1 MTNLVN
7 LDRVA
12 HKNLRVVEEQA
23 FSVCKDLTMCT
34 VSLNEIAR
42 LVIEYPIVFTKNGD
56 NGEYVCV
63 ALFGISPQK
72 NLYWQNGHWD
82 SYSVPMNVGR
92 QPFFVALSEPPA
104 GGDSTTRQAIT
115 CIDLDNPGIQTIT
128 GEALFDDGGEYS
140 PYLRHKMTMLAEL
153 VDGER
158 RSRLFTEKAAALGLI
173 HPIQL
178 EIKIP
183 GAEPQKFSG
192 LYSIDERKLRTLEA
206 ATVMELNS
214 TGYLHAMYSMLS
226 SLGHLQ
232 ILARRATETWG
243 SGP

>member
-23 FSVCKDLTMCT
+23 FSVCKDLTMCA

-42 LVIEYPIVFTKNGD
+42 LVIEYPIVFTKNTD
-56 NGEYVCV
+56 NSEYVCV
-63 ALFGISPQK
+63 ALFGVSPDR
-72 NLYWQNGHWD
+72 NLYWQNGRWNSH
-82 SYSVPMNVGR
+82 SVPMNVGR
-92 QPFFVALSEPPA
+92 QPFFVALSEPA
-104 GGDSTTRQAIT
+104 GADPSTQQAIT
-115 CIDLDNPGIQTIT
+115 CIDLDNPGIQAIN
-128 GEALFDDGGEYS
+128 GEALFDDAGEYS
-140 PYLRHKMTMLAEL
+140 PYLRHKMKMLAEL

-158 RSRLFTEKAAALGLI
+158 RSKLFTEKAASLGLI

-178 EIKIP
+178 ELKIP
-183 GAEPQKFSG
+183 GGESRKFSG

-206 ATVMELNS
+206 AIVADLNS
-214 TGYLHAMYSMLS
+214 SGYLHAMYSMLS

-232 ILARRATETWG
+232 ILARRAPATLG
-243 SGP
+243 SGA